1 MKNEMQQYDYLI
13 AGSGLAGLY
22 AAFVAS
28 KYGSVAVVTKNKV
41 SDSNTY
47 YAQGGIASVT
57 DNEDTPEFHSN
68 DTITAGRG
76 LCNPVAVD
84 TLVNECPLRIKE
96 LIEDGMNFDM
106 SGGVLALGLEGG
118 HRRRRVLHAGG
129 DITGR
134 RISEFM
140 TGQILS
146 NPKITLFENHQALE
160 IILDGKGDGG
170 RCLGLKVWNFDT
182 GRVENFYAGSTIM
195 ALGGA
200 SAIYSRT
207 TNPQSSIGD
216 GVALCYNAGCQ
227 IADMEFIQFHPTTLY
242 SPDNKSYL
250 ISEAVRGEGAHLLNH
265 NGERFMVN
273 IHPLAELA
281 PRDVVAQAIERE
293 IKRDPHNRPYVYL
306 SLKHLDSEK
315 IRRRFPHIFQKCE
328 DLGID
333 MRDKVPVAP
342 AAHYMVGGVKSD
354 IDGKTSITGLY
365 VCGEL
370 ASTGIMGA
378 NRLASNSLAECIV
391 FGYRAVMSAKEHQA
405 SNLFAQESL
414 DRYVGSATE
423 PQYYIDSTK
432 QDEYFRIREQISL
445 IMTRYAGIVREREG
459 LESAL
464 AELEQIRESL
474 FAGDCGR
481 EFYSSISENLI
492 IVATLVVSGALYRE
506 ESRGGHFR
514 SDYPKENIFNLFHT
528 IQQKGKMNGSLSANW
543 YASVKRPMPN
553 NRKEIT
559 PKKQNNR
566 IMTHN
571 SLIDKIIDLA
581 IEEDVASGDITTNS
595 IILEKTKATA
605 VFKMKAD
612 GVVSGI
618 SIIKRVF
625 EHLDKNVIW
634 RPFVKDGDS
643 VNKEDVIVEIEGSY
657 RCLLTSERIALN
669 ILQRMSG
676 IATLTAQFVKE
687 IEGTD
692 AKILDTRKTAP
703 GLRVLDKMAVA
714 AGGGKNHRMGLYDMV
729 LIKDNHIKIAGGIKN
744 AVSQVRENINMGM
757 KIEVETSNLDEVR
770 EAVECGADII
780 MLDNMDNDTM
790 RRAIEIIAGRA
801 ESEASGNM
809 TLDRV
814 KEVAMLGVNYI
825 SVGALTHSISALDI
839 SMNVTVIPDN

>member
-1 MKNEMQQYDYLI
+1 MQHYDYLI
-13 AGSGLAGLY
+13 AGSGLAGIY
-22 AAFVAS
+22 AASVAS
-28 KYGSVAVVTKNKV
+28 RYGTVALITKCKVT
-41 SDSNTY
+41 DSNTY
-47 YAQGGIASVT
+47 YAQGGIAVVT
-57 DNEDTPEFHSN
+57 DNEDSPDFHSD

-76 LCNPVAVD
+76 LCNPYAVD
-84 TLVNECPLRIKE
+84 ILVNECPVRIKE
-96 LIEDGMNFDM
+96 LIEDGMIFDM
-106 SGGVLALGLEGG
+106 SEGVLSLGLEGG
-118 HRRRRVLHAGG
+118 HRKRRVLHAGG
-129 DITGR
+129 DITGK

-140 TGQILS
+140 SGQILS
-146 NPKITLFENHQALE
+146 NAGITLFENHQALE
-160 IILDGKGDGG
+160 AIIDNDLPGDGG
-170 RCLGLKVWNFDT
+170 RCIGLKVWNFDT
-182 GRVENFYAGSTIM
+182 GSQENFFAGSTIM

-207 TNPQSSIGD
+207 TNPETSTGD
-216 GVALCYNAGCQ
+216 GIALCYKAGCQ

-250 ISEAVRGEGAHLLNH
+250 ISEAVRGEGAYLLNH
-265 NGERFMVN
+265 NGERFMVSV
-273 IHPLAELA
+273 HPLAELA

-293 IKRDPHNRPYVYL
+293 IKRDPEGRGYVYL
-306 SLKHLDSEK
+306 SLKHLDSVRIK
-315 IRRRFPHIFQKCE
+315 TRFPHIFEKCAQ
-328 DLGID
+328 LGID
-333 MRDKVPVAP
+333 LSDRVPVAP
-342 AAHYMVGGVKSD
+342 AAHYMVGGVKCD
-354 IDGKTSITGLY
+354 TDGRTGVDGLY

-391 FGYRAVMSAKEHQA
+391 FGYRSVISAKEDQG
-405 SNLFAQESL
+405 SNSLLKESIY
-414 DRYVGSATE
+414 RYSISVPESDYSVNPA
-423 PQYYIDSTK
+423 K
-432 QDEYFRIREQISL
+432 KDEYCYIRKQISL
-445 IMTRYAGIVREREG
+445 IMSRYAGIVRDEEG
-459 LESAL
+459 LKSAL
-464 AELEQIRESL
+464 TEIEQMRESM
-474 FAGDCGR
+474 FAINFGK
-481 EFYSSISENLI
+481 EYYSSMSENLL
-492 IVATLVVSGALYRE
+492 IVASLIVSGALYRR

-514 SDYPKENIFNLFHT
+514 SDYPKENNYNLYHS
-528 IQQKGKMNGSLSANW
+528 IQQIGKMNGSLSANW
-543 YASVKRPMPN
+543 YASVIKPRIKN
-553 NRKEIT
+553 
-559 PKKQNNR
+559 KKQSLSKKPANR
-566 IMTHN
+566 IMTYN

-618 SIIKRVF
+618 DIIKRVF

-643 VNKEDVIVEIEGSY
+643 VKKEDVIVEIEGSY

-714 AGGGKNHRMGLYDMV
+714 AGGGKNHRMGLFDMV
-729 LIKDNHIKIAGGIKN
+729 LIKDNHIKISGGIKN
-744 AVSQVRENINMGM
+744 AVAQIRENINMGM
-757 KIEVETSNLDEVR
+757 KIEVETSNLDEVK

-780 MLDNMDNDTM
+780 MLDNMDNETM
-790 RRAIEIIAGRA
+790 KRAIEIIAGRS
-801 ESEASGNM
+801 ETEASGNM
-809 TLDRV
+809 TLSRV
-814 KEVAMLGVNYI
+814 KEVALLGVNYI

-839 SMNVTVIPDN
+839 SMNIRVIPDN

>member
-1 MKNEMQQYDYLI
+1 MQRYDYLI

-28 KYGSVAVVTKNKV
+28 KYGSVAVVTKCKV

-57 DNEDTPEFHSN
+57 DNEDSPEFHSD

-76 LCNPVAVD
+76 LCNPLAVD
-84 TLVNECPLRIKE
+84 ILVNECPVRIKE
-96 LIEDGMNFDM
+96 LIEEGMHFDM
-106 SGGVLALGLEGG
+106 SEGVLALGLEGG
-118 HRRRRVLHAGG
+118 HRKRRVLHAGG

-146 NPKITLFENHQALE
+146 NPGITLFENHQALE
-160 IILDGKGDGG
+160 VILDNEGRGEGG
-170 RCLGLKVWNFDT
+170 RCAGLKVWNFDT
-182 GRVENFYAGSTIM
+182 GSQENFYAGSTIL

-207 TNPQSSIGD
+207 TNPETSVGD
-216 GVALCYNAGCQ
+216 GVALCYKAGCR

-242 SPDNKSYL
+242 SPDDKSYL

-265 NGERFMVN
+265 KGERFMVN

-293 IKRDPHNRPYVYL
+293 IKRDPQGRPFVYL
-306 SLKHLDSEK
+306 SLKHLDPERIK
-315 IRRRFPHIFQKCE
+315 TRFPHIFLTCAK
-328 DLGID
+328 LGID
-333 MRDKVPVAP
+333 MCDRIPVAP
-342 AAHYMVGGVKSD
+342 AAHYMVGGVKCD
-354 IDGKTSITGLY
+354 TDGKTGVDGLY

-391 FGYRAVMSAKEHQA
+391 FGYRSVMSAREYQC
-405 SNLFAQESL
+405 SENFPRETFEGLAQSVSENDFQFNPEGLKSYL
-414 DRYVGSATE
+414 
-423 PQYYIDSTK
+423 Q
-432 QDEYFRIREQISL
+432 IREQLSF
-445 IMTRYAGIVREREG
+445 IMSRYAGIVRDKEG
-459 LESAL
+459 LEMAV
-464 AELEQIRESL
+464 AQIEKL
-474 FAGDCGR
+474 KENLPVVGNGKEYYC
-481 EFYSSISENLI
+481 SISENLL
-492 IVATLVVSGALYRE
+492 IVASLIIRGALYRR

-514 SDYPKENIFNLFHT
+514 SDYPKENNYNLYHT
-528 IQQKGKMNGSLSANW
+528 IQQRGKMNGSLSANW
-543 YASVKRPMPN
+543 YSTVKSSLSSN
-553 NRKEIT
+553 
-559 PKKQNNR
+559 KKDNPVKKSNSR

-618 SIIKRVF
+618 DIIKRVF

-634 RPFVKDGDS
+634 RPFVKDGDRVS
-643 VNKEDVIVEIEGSY
+643 KEDVIVEIEGSY

-676 IATLTAQFVKE
+676 IATLTSQFVKE
-687 IEGTD
+687 VEGTD

-703 GLRVLDKMAVA
+703 GLRILDKMAVA

-744 AVSQVRENINMGM
+744 AVAQVRENINMGM
-757 KIEVETSNLDEVR
+757 KIEVETSNLDEVK

-780 MLDNMDNDTM
+780 MLDNMDNATM
-790 RRAIEIIAGRA
+790 KRAIEIIAGRA
-801 ESEASGNM
+801 ETEASGNM
-809 TLDRV
+809 NLSRV
-814 KEVAMLGVNYI
+814 REVALLGVNYI

>member
-1 MKNEMQQYDYLI
+1 MQRYDYLI

-28 KYGSVAVVTKNKV
+28 KYGSVAIVTKSKV

-76 LCNPVAVD
+76 LCNPVVVD
-84 TLVNECPLRIKE
+84 ALVNECPLRIKE

-140 TGQILS
+140 TSQIIS
-146 NPKITLFENHQALE
+146 NPKIALFENHQALE
-160 IILDGKGDGG
+160 IILDSDGKGDGG
-170 RCLGLKVWNFDT
+170 RCIGLKVWNFET
-182 GRVENFYAGSTIM
+182 CRQENFYAGSTIM

-207 TNPQSSIGD
+207 TNPNTSIGD
-216 GVALCYNAGCQ
+216 GIALCYNAGCQ
-227 IADMEFIQFHPTTLY
+227 AADMEFIQFHPTTLY

-265 NGERFMVN
+265 KGERFMVN

-293 IKRDPHNRPYVYL
+293 IKLDPEKRPYVYL
-306 SLKHLDSEK
+306 SLKHLDPEK
-315 IRRRFPHIFQKCE
+315 IKSRFPHIFQKCE

-333 MRDKVPVAP
+333 MRDRVPVAP
-342 AAHYMVGGVKSD
+342 AAHYMVGGVKCD
-354 IDGKTSITGLY
+354 IDGKSSIEGLY

-405 SNLFAQESL
+405 SDRFPLESL
-414 DRYVGSATE
+414 NKYIGSGPE
-423 PQYYIDSTK
+423 SEYYLNPARSDH
-432 QDEYFRIREQISL
+432 YYRIREHISF
-445 IMTRYAGIVREREG
+445 IMTRYAGIVRDREG
-459 LESAL
+459 LESAVT
-464 AELEQIRESL
+464 ELEQIKKSL
-474 FAGDCGR
+474 LERDCDK
-481 EFYSSISENLI
+481 EYYSTISKNLI
-492 IVATLVVSGALYRE
+492 TVAELIICGALYRE

-514 SDYPKENIFNLFHT
+514 SDYPNENSYNLYHT

-543 YASVKRPMPN
+543 YATVKRTMPN
-553 NRKEIT
+553 NRKESS

-692 AKILDTRKTAP
+692 TKILDTRKTAP

-744 AVSQVRENINMGM
+744 AVAQVRENINMGM
-757 KIEVETSNLDEVR
+757 KIEVETSNLDEVK

-780 MLDNMDNDTM
+780 MLDNMDNATM
-790 RRAIEIIAGRA
+790 KRAIELIAGRA

-809 TLDRV
+809 TLSRV
-814 KEVAMLGVNYI
+814 KEVALLGVNYI

>member
-1 MKNEMQQYDYLI
+1 MQRYDYLI

-28 KYGSVAVVTKNKV
+28 KYGSVAVVTKCKV

-57 DNEDTPEFHSN
+57 DNEDSPEFHSD

-84 TLVNECPLRIKE
+84 ILVNECPVRIKE
-96 LIEDGMNFDM
+96 LIGEGMHFDM
-106 SGGVLALGLEGG
+106 SEGVLALGLEGG
-118 HRRRRVLHAGG
+118 HRKRRVLHAGG

-146 NPKITLFENHQALE
+146 NPGITLFENHQALE
-160 IILDGKGDGG
+160 VILDNEG
-170 RCLGLKVWNFDT
+170 RCVGLKVWNFDT
-182 GRVENFYAGSTIM
+182 GSQENFFAGSTIL

-207 TNPQSSIGD
+207 TNPETSVGD
-216 GVALCYNAGCQ
+216 GVALCYKAGCR

-265 NGERFMVN
+265 NGERFMVK

-293 IKRDPHNRPYVYL
+293 IKKDPEGRPYVYL
-306 SLKHLDSEK
+306 SLKHLDRER
-315 IRRRFPHIFQKCE
+315 IRSRFPHIFQKCAQ
-328 DLGID
+328 LGID
-333 MRDKVPVAP
+333 MSDRIPVAP
-342 AAHYMVGGVKSD
+342 AAHYMVGGVKCD
-354 IDGKTSITGLY
+354 TEGKTGVDGLY

-391 FGYRAVMSAKEHQA
+391 FGYRSVMSAREYQSSDSFPVEILSGQALSLSESDFTFNQA
-405 SNLFAQESL
+405 SLNNY
-414 DRYVGSATE
+414 RH
-423 PQYYIDSTK
+423 
-432 QDEYFRIREQISL
+432 IREQVSV
-445 IMTRYAGIVREREG
+445 IMSSYAGIVRDREG
-459 LESAL
+459 LEIAA
-464 AELEQIRESL
+464 AEIDKMRKELVADGNRKE
-474 FAGDCGR
+474 
-481 EFYSSISENLI
+481 YYNSISENLL
-492 IVATLVVSGALYRE
+492 IVASLIVRGALYRR

-514 SDYPKENIFNLFHT
+514 SDYPKENNYNLYHT
-528 IQQKGKMNGSLSANW
+528 IQQIGKMNGSLSANW
-543 YASVKRPMPN
+543 YASLDNPRTNSK
-553 NRKEIT
+553 KESMS
-559 PKKQNNR
+559 KKPSNR

-618 SIIKRVF
+618 DIIKRVF

-634 RPFVKDGDS
+634 RPFVKDGDM
-643 VNKEDVIVEIEGSY
+643 VKKEDVIVEIEGSY

-687 IEGTD
+687 VEGTD

-714 AGGGKNHRMGLYDMV
+714 AGGGKNHRMGLFDMV
-729 LIKDNHIKIAGGIKN
+729 LIKDNHIKIAGGIRN
-744 AVSQVRENINMGM
+744 AVAQVRENINMGM
-757 KIEVETSNLDEVR
+757 KIEVETSNLDEVK

-780 MLDNMDNDTM
+780 MLDNMDNATM
-790 RRAIEIIAGRA
+790 KRAIEIIASRA
-801 ESEASGNM
+801 ETEASGNM
-809 TLDRV
+809 TLSRV
-814 KEVAMLGVNYI
+814 REVALLGVNYI

-839 SMNVTVIPDN
+839 SMNVTVIPDNQEKD